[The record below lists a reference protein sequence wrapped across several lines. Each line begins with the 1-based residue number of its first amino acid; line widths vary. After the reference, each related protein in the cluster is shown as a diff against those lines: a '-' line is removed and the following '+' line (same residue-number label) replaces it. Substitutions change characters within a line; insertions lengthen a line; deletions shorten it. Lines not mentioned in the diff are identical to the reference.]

1 MSDTA
6 LIRVESGV
14 DCAACHESMDRL
26 AWRSHYRTRAH
37 RDALVRLRQATGYQA
52 AIGQW
57 TQVTVDSGPPWPL
70 HLQMQADVELGRSK
84 YVATLYRPLGA
95 PDMSGA
101 YGISRGAFAQGIRVA
116 AMEAVMQAGTGGS
129 RYWRGESYL
138 GFPEAMRNV
147 EAAFAADRP
156 GEYPVEVTQ

>member
-6 LIRVESGV
+6 LIRVKLGV

-57 TQVTVDSGPPWPL
+57 TEVSIDSGPPWPL

-84 YVATLYRPLGA
+84 YVATLYRPDLTLEQRA
-95 PDMSGA
+95 MLRVLAFSPDP
-101 YGISRGAFAQGIRVA
+101 RGRL
-116 AMEAVMQAGTGGS
+116 
-129 RYWRGESYL
+129 YWRGESYL

-147 EAAFAADRP
+147 EAAFAADHP